1 MPQDAFT
8 LSHLCLEL
16 NDKFK
21 GGKIN
26 KIVSYDEDRI
36 SFTVYT
42 GKGTDKLNLSVK
54 PSAPRIWVGEVDFD
68 VPLTALN
75 FCMLLRKHL
84 QNATIKEITLI
95 DFDRIVKMDFSTGA
109 ELFDMG
115 ERTLYIELMGR
126 YSNVI
131 LTENGKVLGANRGI
145 NFLDNGVRPLI
156 TGKPYVFPPNNEKF
170 SPKSNEFLSYII
182 DNQNLDV
189 LNLLS
194 KVQGVSNI
202 TAREIESSYFERYK
216 VFSIN
221 SLFDFVSEF
230 LYKSKSNPCVIKN
243 GDTLVDVLAFPYKTI
258 DGEKIF
264 FDYLYDA
271 ENYFFNHKEKAQ
283 EYKNLKDRLLSIINS
298 AIKKSKK
305 RLGAIT
311 SRKLDAS
318 KCEDNKKKA
327 DLILTY
333 VYKIKNGDDVAILL
347 DYETG
352 EEIKVE
358 LNPNLSPSKNAEN
371 YYKKFN
377 KQKRTLLA
385 LVPQEQSAKE
395 ELEYLTSVLDE
406 INLSETIEELKLIKE
421 ELVET
426 GLVKEQTRVNRK
438 KEISKPYREYE
449 IEGFTVK
456 VGRNNKENDQ
466 ITGLARQGDIWLHT
480 KDYHSSHVIIES
492 GGKQIPLSVIEIS
505 AEICTYYSRARD
517 GGKTEVIYADKKF
530 VKKPKG
536 AKLGFCT
543 YSQYKTLSAT
553 PKMRLEFIKTS

>member
-1 MPQDAFT
+1 MRRQQEKSARRG
-8 LSHLCLEL
+8 SS
-16 NDKFK
+16 
-21 GGKIN
+21 KI
-26 KIVSYDEDRI
+26 I
-36 SFTVYT
+36 
-42 GKGTDKLNLSVK
+42 
-54 PSAPRIWVGEVDFD
+54 
-68 VPLTALN
+68 
-75 FCMLLRKHL
+75 
-84 QNATIKEITLI
+84 
-95 DFDRIVKMDFSTGA
+95 
-109 ELFDMG
+109 
-115 ERTLYIELMGR
+115 
-126 YSNVI
+126 
-131 LTENGKVLGANRGI
+131 
-145 NFLDNGVRPLI
+145 
-156 TGKPYVFPPNNEKF
+156 
-170 SPKSNEFLSYII
+170 
-182 DNQNLDV
+182 
-189 LNLLS
+189 
-194 KVQGVSNI
+194 
-202 TAREIESSYFERYK
+202 
-216 VFSIN
+216 
-221 SLFDFVSEF
+221 
-230 LYKSKSNPCVIKN
+230 
-243 GDTLVDVLAFPYKTI
+243 
-258 DGEKIF
+258 
-264 FDYLYDA
+264 
-271 ENYFFNHKEKAQ
+271 
-283 EYKNLKDRLLSIINS
+283 
-298 AIKKSKK
+298 
-305 RLGAIT
+305 
-311 SRKLDAS
+311 
-318 KCEDNKKKA
+318 KKA
-327 DLILTY
+327 DSCRSH
-333 VYKIKNGDDVAILL
+333 YKIKNGDDVAILL

-492 GGKQIPLSVIEIS
+492 GGKQIPLSVIEIG

-517 GGKTEVIYADKKF
+517 GGKTEVVYADKKF

-553 PKMRLEFIKTS
+553 PKMHKELIKTR

>member
-16 NDKFK
+16 NHKFK

-26 KIVSYDEDRI
+26 KIVQYDEDRI
-36 SFTVYT
+36 SFTIYN
-42 GKGTDKLNLSVK
+42 GKAIEKLNISVK
-54 PSAPRIWVGEVDFD
+54 PSCPRIFLGEVNLD

-182 DNQNLDV
+182 DNQNLSV

-194 KVQGVSNI
+194 KVQGISNI
-202 TAREIESSYFERYK
+202 TAKEIEYLYFEK
-216 VFSIN
+216 FKDFSAKT
-221 SLFDFVSEF
+221 FFEFVNEF
-230 LYKSKSNPCVIKN
+230 LFQTKANPCVIKD
-243 GDTLVDVLAFPYKTI
+243 GDSLVDVLVFPYKTVK
-258 DGEKIF
+258 GEKIF

-426 GLVKEQTRVNRK
+426 GLIKEQTKVNRK

-492 GGKQIPLSVIEIS
+492 AGKQIPLSVIEIS

-517 GGKTEVIYADKKF
+517 GGKTEVIYTDKKF

-553 PKMRLEFIKTS
+553 PKMHKELIKTS